1 MEATM
6 PGNDEQFQ
14 KDVKLELSR
23 FRTKTKPTLAEALA
37 LRLEKADLDKKAEA
51 DRLKQ
56 IDLRL
61 KKLTDDCS
69 KEASS
74 SCSAIK
80 QSLKKYK
87 PEAKDS
93 RGLVKWYADIVDKES
108 GIDLGGDVKLWGELS
123 LEKGEASLFLKG
135 KF

>member
-1 MEATM
+1 MS
-6 PGNDEQFQ
+6 GDEDLFQ
-14 KDVKLELSR
+14 KDVKLELSK
-23 FRTKTKPTLAEALA
+23 FRTKTKPTLAEAVA
-37 LRLEKADLDKKAEA
+37 LRLEKADLDKKTDA
-51 DRLKQ
+51 DRLKK

-69 KEASS
+69 KEAGG
-74 SCSAIK
+74 SCASIK

-87 PEAKDS
+87 FDAKDS

-108 GIDLGGDVKLWGELS
+108 GIDVGRDLKLWGDLS
-123 LEKGEASLFLKG
+123 LEKKEVSLFLKG